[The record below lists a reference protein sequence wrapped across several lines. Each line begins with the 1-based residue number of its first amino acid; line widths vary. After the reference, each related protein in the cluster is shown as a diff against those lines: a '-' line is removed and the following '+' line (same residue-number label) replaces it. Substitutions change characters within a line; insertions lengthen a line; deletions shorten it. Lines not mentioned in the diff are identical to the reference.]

1 MTILQTLPAPL
12 VVALGAVPGAWVRF
26 GLVRL
31 GLSRGHPDH
40 WATWGVNMLACFLM
54 GLLVGWGP
62 RWDAATKQSLELAF
76 AVGFLGSMSTFSTL
90 LAQLLRLQ
98 RRPRQAIALA
108 GASLLGGLLACSL
121 GLAVA
126 RTSG

>member
-1 MTILQTLPAPL
+1 MTMSQILPAPL
-12 VVALGAVPGAWVRF
+12 VVALGAVPGAWLRY
-26 GLVRL
+26 GLVRS
-31 GLSRGHPDH
+31 GMRRGHPDH
-40 WATWGVNMLACFLM
+40 WATWGVNMLACFVM

-62 RWDAATKQSLELAF
+62 RWDASTKQTLQLAF
-76 AVGFLGSMSTFSTL
+76 AVGFLGSLSTFSTFL
-90 LAQLLRLQ
+90 VQLLRLQ

-108 GASLLGGLLACSL
+108 GASVLGGLLACSL